1 MVGTNTSMPLKSYKA
16 EDIDIAHLSSLA
28 EAKLGV
34 EPFQFQL
41 EIAAA
46 IL

>member
-1 MVGTNTSMPLKSYKA
+1 MPLKSYKA
-16 EDIDIAHLSSLA
+16 GTLILHTFHPA

-34 EPFQFQL
+34 KPFQFQL